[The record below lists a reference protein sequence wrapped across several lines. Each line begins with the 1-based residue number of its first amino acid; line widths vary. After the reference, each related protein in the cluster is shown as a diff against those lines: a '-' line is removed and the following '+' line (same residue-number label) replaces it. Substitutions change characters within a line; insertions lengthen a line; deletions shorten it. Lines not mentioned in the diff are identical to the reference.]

1 MLARLILLFT
11 VLPLIELVI
20 LIEIGT
26 RIGAFSTVLV
36 VIATAVIGASL
47 ARIQGINTIRRIQ
60 KSLSEG
66 RIPAEELL
74 DGFLIFVAALL
85 LIAPGFLTDISGFLF
100 LIPASRNRIKLW
112 VKRKMQQWISRG
124 GGPVNIKIG
133 F

>member
-1 MLARLILLFT
+1 MLARLVLLFT

-26 RIGAFSTVLV
+26 HIGAFSTVLV
-36 VIATAVIGASL
+36 VIATAIIGASL
-47 ARIQGINTIRRIQ
+47 AKIQGINTIKRIQ
-60 KSLSEG
+60 KSLAEG

-74 DGFLIFVAALL
+74 DGFLIFIAGLL

-100 LIPASRNRIKLW
+100 LIPVSRNRIKLW
-112 VKRKMQQWISRG
+112 VKRKMQQWINRG
-124 GGPVNIKIG
+124 GGPVNFKIG

>member
-1 MLARLILLFT
+1 MLARLVLLFT

-26 RIGAFSTVLV
+26 RIGAFGTVLV
-36 VIATAVIGASL
+36 VIATAIIGASL
-47 ARIQGINTIRRIQ
+47 ARIQGLNTIRRIQ

-66 RIPAEELL
+66 RLPAEELL
-74 DGFLIFVAALL
+74 DGFLIFAAGVL

-100 LIPASRNRIKLW
+100 LIPVSRNRIKLW
-112 VKRKMQQWISRG
+112 LKRKMNQWISRG
-124 GGPVNIKIG
+124 GPVNFKIG

>member
-1 MLARLILLFT
+1 MLARLILIFT

-36 VIATAVIGASL
+36 VIATAIIGASL
-47 ARIQGINTIRRIQ
+47 AKIQGINTVRRIQ

-66 RIPAEELL
+66 KIPAEELL
-74 DGFLIFVAALL
+74 DAFLIFIAGLL
-85 LIAPGFLTDISGFLF
+85 LIAPGFLSDISGFLF
-100 LIPASRNRIKLW
+100 LIPVSRNRVKLW
-112 VKRKMQQWISRG
+112 IKRKMQQWISRG
-124 GGPVNIKIG
+124 GGPVNFKIG

>member
-1 MLARLILLFT
+1 MIARLILLFT

-36 VIATAVIGASL
+36 VIATAVIGACL
-47 ARIQGINTIRRIQ
+47 AKIQGINTIRRIQ
-60 KSLSEG
+60 NSLSEG

-74 DGFLIFVAALL
+74 DGFLILIAGLL

-100 LIPASRNRIKLW
+100 LIPVSRNRIKLW
-112 VKRKMQQWISRG
+112 LKRKMQQWINRG
-124 GGPVNIKIG
+124 GGPVNFKIG

>member
-1 MLARLILLFT
+1 MIARLILLFT

-26 RIGAFSTVLV
+26 RIGAFGTVLV
-36 VIATAVIGASL
+36 VIATAIIGASL
-47 ARIQGINTIRRIQ
+47 ARIQGLNTIRRIQ

-66 RIPAEELL
+66 RLPAEELL
-74 DGFLIFVAALL
+74 DGFLIFAAGVL

-100 LIPASRNRIKLW
+100 LIPVSRNRIKLW
-112 VKRKMQQWISRG
+112 LKRKMNQWISRG
-124 GGPVNIKIG
+124 GPVNFKIG